1 MSKSRKTSRRL
12 AALSPAGRSTSP
24 PSQIDNKDQTQARS
38 SFTSTRSGLSN
49 FDSLRTHT
57 TEFYSASSQLSATS
71 FHTADNEPSPTALE
85 AGLLPSSSPI
95 LEPLAMSH
103 HTINS
108 GNSTQMS
115 RSTAGR
121 AAPFT
126 QLADDENDDGD
137 FAIAMA
143 RQYVLDAEAAGSA
156 SPSHRSRKGT
166 DVSRM
171 LTDRSLGAD
180 VATAPS
186 EDYPPQVPPLR
197 HMQGN
202 DRDDDDASDG
212 HHHHELTPES
222 PAVYG
227 DSGRALSERLRDEEV
242 EDDAN
247 EARHFV
253 STRMRYPPP
262 KYHVKSDSSIPVG
275 AVLFLFGFLLL
286 PLWWIGAVFPRSS
299 EEDVVRSWRK
309 YNALMTLVSL
319 PLLGL
324 FLALGGWHSTHN

>member
-1 MSKSRKTSRRL
+1 MAKSVLSRNANRRL
-12 AALSPAGRSTSP
+12 AAASGSMSPPAHIDSDNKNGEVQGRSSLSSTTSNP
-24 PSQIDNKDQTQARS
+24 
-38 SFTSTRSGLSN
+38 LSRL
-49 FDSLRTHT
+49 DSLRTNH
-57 TEFYSASSQLSATS
+57 TEFYSAASQQSNTS
-71 FHTADNEPSPTALE
+71 FHTADLSPTDLE
-85 AGLLPSSSPI
+85 AGPLDSDTPI
-95 LEPLAMSH
+95 LGQFAMSH
-103 HTINS
+103 TSFNK
-108 GNSTQMS
+108 
-115 RSTAGR
+115 
-121 AAPFT
+121 APFT
-126 QLADDENDDGD
+126 QLADSNNDENEDGD

-156 SPSHRSRKGT
+156 SPSHRSRGGT
-166 DVSRM
+166 GVSRM
-171 LTDRSLGAD
+171 TGDRSLGAD
-180 VATAPS
+180 VVTASS

-197 HMQGN
+197 HLQGSDRY
-202 DRDDDDASDG
+202 DRDDSTSEK
-212 HHHHELTPES
+212 HRHHELSPES

-253 STRMRYPPP
+253 STRIRYPPP
-262 KYHVKSDSSIPVG
+262 KYQVKSDSSIPVG

-299 EEDVVRSWRK
+299 EEEVVRSWRK

-324 FLALGGWHSTHN
+324 FLALGGWHATHN